1 MALIRVDHDI
11 DKLVRFID
19 SVKDRQV
26 PFATAKA
33 LTLTAK
39 EAQKDTYREF
49 ERKFDRPT
57 PLTMRSLFI
66 KPATKR
72 DLTSEVFVKDR
83 AIGGKNSRSTAELL
97 RHQFGGGTRI
107 VKRLEQVLR
116 VQGFI
121 DQDEFVVPGAAAK
134 LDRYGN
140 MSRGQLSQMLSQIG
154 VGAAGYDNRSTG
166 SARSRRNVAKAGRIF
181 WSLGKGTPSA
191 GVMRGLRKKFDID
204 KAVDPKST
212 QHLPK
217 GAWMRAGLTVK
228 PILIVVGASP
238 NYRRRIDMAA
248 IARNAVRRDFNR
260 LFAEAY
266 AEAVRTAR

>member
-1 MALIRVDHDI
+1 MALIRVDHELG
-11 DKLVRFID
+11 KLAQFID
-19 SVKDRQV
+19 SVKDRQI

-39 EAQKDTYREF
+39 AAQKDVYTEF

-72 DLTSEVFVKDR
+72 DLTAEVFVKDQPL
-83 AIGGKNSRSTAELL
+83 GGKNPRSIAQML
-97 RHQFGGGTRI
+97 RHQFGGGTRL
-107 VKRLEQVLR
+107 VKRLEEALQRAGLLDR
-116 VQGFI
+116 
-121 DQDEFVVPGAAAK
+121 DEYVVPGAAAK

-140 MSRGQLSQMLSQIG
+140 MSRGQIGQMLSQIG
-154 VGAAGYDNRSTG
+154 VGGSGYDNRSTG

-181 WSLGKGTPSA
+181 WSMGKGTPSA
-191 GVMRGLRKKFDID
+191 GIMRGLKKRFDMD
-204 KAVDPKST
+204 KFVDPKST

-228 PILIVVGASP
+228 PILIVVGRTPGYS
-238 NYRRRIDMAA
+238 RKIDMEA
-248 IARNAVRRDFNR
+248 IGQKAMRREFNR
-260 LFAEAY
+260 LFTEAY
-266 AEAVRTAR
+266 REAVRTAR